1 MTDAIK
7 RRSQHGWADCA
18 QVSVQTSVLQIRASA
33 GFFRKL
39 LLNLPAERLKAQEW
53 GHRPENSRKTALAP

>member
-1 MTDAIK
+1 MLTLTDAIK
-7 RRSQHGWADCA
+7 RHSQHGWADGA

-39 LLNLPAERLKAQEW
+39 LLNLPAETEGPGMGTQTGK
-53 GHRPENSRKTALAP
+53 